1 VSARRSTRPAAR
13 RAKPRLTHVDER
25 GRARMVDVSAKH
37 ETARRAV
44 ARCRV
49 KLGEAFAA
57 VRDASLA
64 KGDAVTVARLA
75 GISAAKETSR
85 LIPLCHPLP
94 LSHVD
99 VSVALVARTK
109 SAVIT
114 CEATT
119 MARTGVEMEALT
131 GCAVAALALY
141 DMVKGVS
148 KAVVIEEIALIA
160 KDGGKSGPWR
170 RS

>member
-1 VSARRSTRPAAR
+1 VTTRRP
-13 RAKPRLTHVDER
+13 KRLTHVDER
-25 GRARMVDVSAKH
+25 GRARMVDVSAKK

-49 KLGEAFAA
+49 KLGEAFAS
-57 VRDASLA
+57 VRDASLE
-64 KGDAVTVARLA
+64 KGDAIAVARLA

-99 VSVALVARTK
+99 VEIELVARTRC
-109 SAVIT
+109 AVIT

-119 MARTGVEMEALT
+119 TARTGVEMEAMT

-148 KAVVIEEIALIA
+148 KAVVIEEIALIS
-160 KDGGKSGPWR
+160 KTGGKSGTWR
-170 RS
+170 RG